1 MGQGCGMNPVHIQAE
16 SLSSNSPPSHRV
28 CFSRHALRAL
38 LRLPLHDDSLV
49 LWMWRICSCQAGLSQ
64 EVLGSNV
71 VACKRHTGV
80 RETTCGEI
88 VYQHAITPTSV

>member
-1 MGQGCGMNPVHIQAE
+1 MGQDCGMNPVHIQAE

-38 LRLPLHDDSLV
+38 LRLPLREDSFV
-49 LWMWRICSCQAGLSQ
+49 LWIVENCSCQAGLSQ

-71 VACKRHTGV
+71 VVCKRHTGV
-80 RETTCGEI
+80 REATYGEI
-88 VYQHAITPTSV
+88 VDQHAITPTSV